1 MYFLLFHYCLT
12 LEMEWTLH
20 RNTLESPSPKDALKF
35 VSSLAEIGSLLLEK
49 IFKMLRCIFAIHYYF
64 TFEDGVIL
72 HLNKLAIE
80 PCKPKDELCK
90 VVLEK

>member
-1 MYFLLFHYCLT
+1 MYFSLFHYCLT
-12 LEMEWTLH
+12 LEMDWTLH
-20 RNTLESPSPKDALKF
+20 LNTLESPSPKDALKF

-72 HLNKLAIE
+72 HLNKLE